1 MVAKIK
7 TEASQWH
14 SAETNGHATG

>member
-14 SAETNGHATG
+14 SVETNGHATG